1 MGDTA
6 GPLFDQAG
14 HIRELEAEI
23 ARLHE
28 HEKIRAQTI
37 AEHQSRLIAA
47 DAAIAERD
55 DLTARLERAEKIIEA
70 MQPVVDAATVFVTE
84 DDPTSAQI
92 DALAKAVD
100 LMPWVAHPEPAVKP
114 PTT

>member
-37 AEHQSRLIAA
+37 AEHRSRLIAA
-47 DAAIAERD
+47 DALLRAVRPLVDWIDEVGNMRC
-55 DLTARLERAEKIIEA
+55 TAGEVMEGHVARIVDTYRA
-70 MQPVVDAATVFVTE
+70 
-84 DDPTSAQI
+84 
-92 DALAKAVD
+92 
-100 LMPWVAHPEPAVKP
+100 
-114 PTT
+114 TT